1 MKGKPLWALGCMSG
15 TSLDGV
21 DAALVLTDGVRVLE
35 KGPSAYRPYTSEE
48 RAALRAVLG
57 CWPGPGLEAARE
69 ALHKAHIDIILGFE
83 DVDIIG
89 FHGQT
94 LAHAPRAEGTHQLG
108 DGTKLSEALGLPV
121 VWDFRS
127 VDVSLGGEG
136 APLAPIY
143 HWAIAQ
149 EADLKEPVC
158 FLNLGGV
165 GNVTYVDPGQGPE
178 AMLAF
183 DTGPAN
189 APIDDL
195 VLARTGQDFDK
206 NGELA
211 SQGVVNQAI
220 VDKLLAQPYFLQLPP
235 KSLDR
240 NDFHWLSEAVA
251 QLELADAVA
260 TLTACAAAA
269 VAAGVALLPTR
280 PEQIILCGGG
290 RKNSVLKQHIARF
303 VSCDVIAMDR
313 LGFDGDM
320 IEAQAFGYMAVR
332 VLNGM
337 PTSFPGT
344 TGVATAV
351 GGGVKSGLPG

>member
-21 DAALVLTDGVRVLE
+21 DAALVLTDGERVLE
-35 KGPSAYRPYTSEE
+35 QGPSAYRPYSATE

-57 CWPGPGLEAARE
+57 RWPGPGLEAAL
-69 ALHKAHIDIILGFE
+69 AVVQSAHAEIISGFQ
-83 DVDIIG
+83 DVEIVG

-94 LAHAPRAEGTHQLG
+94 LAHGPRGAGTHQLG
-108 DGTKLSEALGLPV
+108 DGAALSQALGVPV

-143 HWAIAQ
+143 HWAVARHARL
-149 EADLKEPVC
+149 ENPVC

-165 GNVTYVDPGQGPE
+165 GNLTYVDPSKGPE
-178 AMLAF
+178 AILAF

-195 VLARTGQDFDK
+195 VLGRTGQPFDT
-206 NGELA
+206 GGALA
-211 SQGVVNQAI
+211 AEGQI
-220 VDKLLAQPYFLQLPP
+220 VQPIIDRLLDQDYFVRKPP

-240 NDFHWLSEAVA
+240 NDFYWLLEAVCE
-251 QLELADAVA
+251 LETPDAVA

-269 VAAGVALLPTR
+269 VAAGVSLMPQAPSA
-280 PEQIILCGGG
+280 IVLCGGG
-290 RKNSVLKQHIARF
+290 RKNNYMKQSIAKF
-303 VSCDVIAMDR
+303 TSCDVTDVDA

-320 IEAQAFGYMAVR
+320 IEAQAFGFMAVR
-332 VLNGM
+332 VLNGA

-344 TGVATAV
+344 TGVAAPV
-351 GGGVKSGLPG
+351 GGGVTSGLN